1 MEKFRTCTKCK
12 IEKPLTSEFFGFQK
26 KNWAKLHTQCKECKT
41 AYLKKWNADKV
52 AERDID
58 YKRKKHMYEI
68 KVSTKEEVQERM
80 EQAYKQIYL
89 EAFNKELSDKK
100 LKKLM
105 NDDS

>member
-1 MEKFRTCTKCK
+1 
-12 IEKPLTSEFFGFQK
+12 
-26 KNWAKLHTQCKECKT
+26 
-41 AYLKKWNADKV
+41 
-52 AERDID
+52 
-58 YKRKKHMYEI
+58 MYEI

-89 EAFNKELSDKK
+89 EAFHKELSDKK